1 MNDVV
6 VYVCIAV
13 FLLVQAYRLCVVF
26 FFLMIRRP
34 PKSTRT
40 DTLFPYTTLFRSH
53 AAPYGMLR
61 RGLQDGW
68 PDVTG
73 VSDAAGSPTPGHSAP
88 EPFREDNCNIAIL
101 RFAAYIGPSSQQP
114 LDAENNYGRCPK

>member
-1 MNDVV
+1 MPDRQAASF
-6 VYVCIAV
+6 VCA
-13 FLLVQAYRLCVVF
+13 
-26 FFLMIRRP
+26 
-34 PKSTRT
+34 
-40 DTLFPYTTLFRSH
+40 H

-88 EPFREDNCNIAIL
+88 GPFREDNCNIAIL
-101 RFAAYIGPSSQQP
+101 RFAAYIGPSSQPP
-114 LDAENNYGRCPK
+114 LAAENNYGRCPKITCWASRGGDRKRGG